1 MERDKQTNDLI
12 KKYFKRIMFNNDK
25 REYVLNRLR
34 NINNPLYEEC
44 LEILKNAA
52 AAESMQHQF
61 SAEDAYFNSL
71 TDAEFEKLLEEKIAA
86 RKSNGGYRKLKNK
99 TKKQRKQR
107 KQRKHKSRKIVR
119 K

>member
-12 KKYFKRIMFNNDK
+12 KKYFKRIMFDNDK
-25 REYVLNRLR
+25 RVYVLDRLR
-34 NINNPLYEEC
+34 ETNNTLYLEC
-44 LEILKNAA
+44 LEIWKKPAVASINKQI
-52 AAESMQHQF
+52 EK
-61 SAEDAYFNSL
+61 EDAYLDSL
-71 TDAEFEKLLEEKIAA
+71 SDDEFEKLLEAKIAA
-86 RKSNGGYRKLKNK
+86 SKSKGGYRKLKNK

>member
-1 MERDKQTNDLI
+1 
-12 KKYFKRIMFNNDK
+12 MFDDDK
-25 REYVLNRLR
+25 RTIVLNRLLKT
-34 NINNPLYEEC
+34 NKPLYEEC
-44 LEILKNAA
+44 LEIWKNAA

-71 TDAEFEKLLEEKIAA
+71 TDAEFEKLLAAKIDAS
-86 RKSNGGYRKLKNK
+86 KSKGGYRKLKNK

>member
-1 MERDKQTNDLI
+1 MDSDKKNDLI
-12 KKYFKRIMFNNDK
+12 KKLFRRIMFINDK
-25 REYVLNRLR
+25 RTIVLNRLKST
-34 NINNPLYEEC
+34 NFPMYEEC
-44 LEILKNAA
+44 LEIWKNAA

-71 TDAEFEKLLEEKIAA
+71 TNAEFEKLLEAKIAA
-86 RKSNGGYRKLKNK
+86 SKSKGGYRKLKNK